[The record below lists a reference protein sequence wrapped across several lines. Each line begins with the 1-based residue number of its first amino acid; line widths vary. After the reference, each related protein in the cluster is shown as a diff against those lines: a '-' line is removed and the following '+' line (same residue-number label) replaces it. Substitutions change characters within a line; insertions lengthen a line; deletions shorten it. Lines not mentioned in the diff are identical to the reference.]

1 MSGIGTQ
8 DTEELSEYNIT
19 KSSLMESLIQN
30 FFWLKNENKRFLFNR
45 IWICSHSRDTV
56 PAHFY
61 EWNGPVIAEN
71 APYLNANWAI
81 SARHEPISIE
91 IGSF

>member
-30 FFWLKNENKRFLFNR
+30 FFWL
-45 IWICSHSRDTV
+45 
-56 PAHFY
+56 
-61 EWNGPVIAEN
+61 
-71 APYLNANWAI
+71 
-81 SARHEPISIE
+81 
-91 IGSF
+91 